1 MDIAGIFYKVCV
13 YAIPMVLAVTVHETA
28 HGYVAKKNGDYTADN
43 AGRLTLNP
51 LAHIDPIGTVV
62 LPLFLLVMGA
72 PFLFG
77 WAKPVPVNP
86 YQFKDYRKG
95 MRQVA
100 AAGPLSNLLMM
111 FIWAAL
117 YVGTF
122 YLSQQN
128 QGSNLISFINEM
140 SMFGMVIN
148 TVLCVFNLVPI
159 PPLDGSRIV
168 NSYLSPE
175 ASSKY
180 MKLEPYGFWI
190 VLAALFLGLFQVMGP
205 IVNWAIQAAITF
217 FDKFFH
223 LFM

>member
-117 YVGTF
+117 Y
-122 YLSQQN
+122 
-128 QGSNLISFINEM
+128 
-140 SMFGMVIN
+140 
-148 TVLCVFNLVPI
+148 
-159 PPLDGSRIV
+159 
-168 NSYLSPE
+168 
-175 ASSKY
+175 
-180 MKLEPYGFWI
+180 
-190 VLAALFLGLFQVMGP
+190 
-205 IVNWAIQAAITF
+205 
-217 FDKFFH
+217 
-223 LFM
+223 